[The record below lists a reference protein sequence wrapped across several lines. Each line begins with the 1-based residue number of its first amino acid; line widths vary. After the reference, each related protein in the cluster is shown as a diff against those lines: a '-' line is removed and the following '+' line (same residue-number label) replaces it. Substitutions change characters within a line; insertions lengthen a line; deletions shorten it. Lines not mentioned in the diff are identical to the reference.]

1 MKLCTNCGAEN
12 HKTATYCITCG
23 LPLTDTF
30 LPLQQVTNPG
40 KARIVVL
47 FALAIALAGIAGAIF
62 MFTSGV
68 KKIIPNSSTTSK
80 HDTEISA
87 EPGDV
92 EIRKEN
98 DSPKQILKNVNA
110 PGKYL
115 IDDQTLSRITTKI
128 KHFIH
133 KNNGEDVEAI
143 LEYFNFPI
151 NRYHR
156 DYNVSRVKLKAILKK
171 SMQNADEYHSLKTDF
186 SSGTVSFDG
195 RKYEVVLPAT
205 YIWASNE
212 NASSKQSRNMRLKY
226 ILNKNLQF
234 TSVYEM

>member
-23 LPLTDTF
+23 LPLSDSFPT
-30 LPLQQVTNPG
+30 LQQVPNTG
-40 KARIVVL
+40 RARVVVL
-47 FALAIALAGIAGAIF
+47 LAVAIAIAGFAVAIF
-62 MFTSGV
+62 MFTTVV
-68 KKIIPNSSTTSK
+68 KKMVPSSGPTSM

-87 EPGDV
+87 SPGVV
-92 EIRKEN
+92 EKRE
-98 DSPKQILKNVNA
+98 SVSQKQILKNVNA

-115 IDDQTLSRITTKI
+115 IDDQTLSRITTII

-171 SMQNADEYHSLKTDF
+171 SLQNADEYHSLKTDF

-205 YIWASNE
+205 YIWASKE
-212 NASSKQSRNMRLKY
+212 NASSKQTRTLRLKY